1 MLLTVIATVCTNIDS
16 EQTLCSAL
24 ISKLFFRF
32 MYAQVENSGQFIFCC
47 SLETLSVPMYILL
60 HSMSRGTVKIL
71 CVYMCVC
78 MHACVPWTIASHIL
92 SKMFQK
98 QAPA

>member
-16 EQTLCSAL
+16 EQTLRSAL

-47 SLETLSVPMYILL
+47 SLETLSVPMYTLL

-71 CVYMCVC
+71 FVYMCV
-78 MHACVPWTIASHIL
+78 ACVPWTIASHIL

>member
-16 EQTLCSAL
+16 EQTPRSAL

-71 CVYMCVC
+71 CVYM
-78 MHACVPWTIASHIL
+78 HACVPWTIASHIL